1 MESQTLQDHLEFQD
15 TDASL
20 SATLKEVIARIDGS
34 SVTLRDLMEAVGEQG
49 FLLLCAVASLPFL
62 LPVSIPG
69 VSTVFGFAI
78 ILVSLSITFNRL
90 PWLPRR
96 ILDRRLETQKLVP
109 ALEKGVSIV
118 SRLDAY
124 LKPRMGAL
132 VSGAAANRL
141 NGLAIAL
148 AGVLL
153 MFPLGLIPFSNTL
166 PAIAVLLV
174 ATGMIQRDGLVV
186 LAGYAFNVIT
196 LIYFGILAYM
206 AFSAGQGLAGFFS

>member
-20 SATLKEVIARIDGS
+20 SVTLKEVIARIDGS

-49 FLLLCAVASLPFL
+49 LLLLCAVASLPFL

>member
-1 MESQTLQDHLEFQD
+1 LQDHLEFQD

-49 FLLLCAVASLPFL
+49 LLLLCAVASLPFL

>member
-49 FLLLCAVASLPFL
+49 LLLLCAVASLPFL